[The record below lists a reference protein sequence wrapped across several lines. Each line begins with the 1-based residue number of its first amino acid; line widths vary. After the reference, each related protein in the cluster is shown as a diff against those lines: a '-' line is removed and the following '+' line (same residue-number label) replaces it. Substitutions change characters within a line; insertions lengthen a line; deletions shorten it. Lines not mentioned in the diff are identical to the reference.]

1 MASEFDIVIRGGT
14 VMDGNGGTPFVGDV
28 AVRDGK
34 IAEVGKVSGRGAEEI
49 NAGGLSV
56 TPGFVDIH
64 THYDGQAMWDSCLAP
79 SSWHGVTTVVMG
91 NCGVGFAPVRKDTQD
106 AVIALMEGVED
117 IPGPCLHEGLD
128 WSWESFS
135 EYLTALER
143 RRHDIDFCAL
153 LPHAPMRVYVMG
165 DRALNLEDANQADIA
180 QMREITADAV
190 RAGAFGF
197 STSRTIAHKTLAGDH
212 TPTLRAQEA
221 ELMGIAM
228 GLKDAGKGFIE
239 MTSDWNT
246 PDPATEFAMVRRVMQ
261 ACGRPLVFSLNQ
273 RHDRTTAWRDLLE
286 LSTQAAADGLP
297 VRCVAP
303 PRPIGALLGLTGSQ
317 NPFAGTRT
325 YRSIAHLPLGQRVA
339 AMRDP
344 AVRAKIT
351 TEDPAEF
358 NTWSLLTRIGFE
370 RMFRFT
376 DPLNYTPARE
386 DSVAAIAAR
395 EGRTPQDVAY
405 DMLIEDDGKG
415 FIFAC
420 IVNYANYDLEPV
432 KEMYARQ
439 HVIPGL
445 SDGGAHVAFIS
456 DASFPTFL
464 FSYWGRDRG
473 DGSHGHPRSGA
484 APDARAG
491 AFRRSERS
499 WRACSGHEG
508 GYQRHRLRQLGVG
521 AAADGGRSACR
532 RAAPVA
538 EGARLCGDGQ
548 GGADHLSQRGCDRCA
563 AGRSGAQPADGLS
576 SASASEIIVSP
587 AVRPARPSRPSPA
600 CRDEPHPHRRAHR
613 RWR

>member
-1 MASEFDIVIRGGT
+1 MASEHDIVIRGGT
-14 VMDGNGGTPFVGDV
+14 IMDGNGGAPFTGDV
-28 AVRDGK
+28 AVKDGRIVEIGDVPGHAK
-34 IAEVGKVSGRGAEEI
+34 EEI
-49 NAGGLSV
+49 DATGLSV
-56 TPGFVDIH
+56 APGFIDIH
-64 THYDGQAMWDSCLAP
+64 THYDGQAMWDSHLAP

-91 NCGVGFAPVRKDTQD
+91 NCGVGFAPVRKNTQD

-143 RRHDIDFCAL
+143 RSHDIDFCAL

-165 DRALNLEDANQADIA
+165 DRALNLEDANQEDI
-180 QMREITADAV
+180 QRMREIAADAV

-221 ELMGIAM
+221 ELTGIAM
-228 GLKDAGKGFIE
+228 GLKDAGNGFIE

-261 ACGRPLVFSLNQ
+261 ASGRPLVFSLNQ
-273 RHDRTTAWRDLLE
+273 RHDRTTAWRDLLD

-297 VRCVAP
+297 IRCVAP

-325 YRSIAHLPLGQRVA
+325 YRSIADLPLDQRVA
-339 AMRDP
+339 AMRTADI
-344 AVRAKIT
+344 RAKIT
-351 TEDPAEF
+351 TEDAAEF
-358 NTWSLLTRIGFE
+358 NTWSLLGRIGFE

-376 DPLNYTPARE
+376 DPLNYTPSRE

-405 DMLIEDDGKG
+405 DMLIDDDGKG

-420 IVNYANYDLEPV
+420 IVNYANYDLEAV

-473 DGSHGHPRSGA
+473 ADRMDIPDLVRRQTREPARFAGLRDRGVL
-484 APDARAG
+484 APGMKADINVIDFAG
-491 AFRRSERS
+491 LALERPEMVVDLP
-499 WRACSGHEG
+499 A
-508 GYQRHRLRQLGVG
+508 
-521 AAADGGRSACR
+521 GGRRLLQKAR
-532 RAAPVA
+532 GYAATVKAGQITYRNGVA
-538 EGARLCGDGQ
+538 TGRLP
-548 GGADHLSQRGCDRCA
+548 GGLV
-563 AGRSGAQPADGLS
+563 RSNAMA
-576 SASASEIIVSP
+576 
-587 AVRPARPSRPSPA
+587 
-600 CRDEPHPHRRAHR
+600 
-613 RWR
+613 

>member
-14 VMDGNGGTPFVGDV
+14 IMDGNGGAPFNGDV
-28 AVRDGK
+28 AVKDGT
-34 IAEVGKVSGRGAEEI
+34 IAVVGKVSGRGSEEI
-49 NAGGLSV
+49 DADGLSV

-64 THYDGQAMWDSCLAP
+64 THYDGQAMWDSHLAP

-91 NCGVGFAPVRKDTQD
+91 NCGVGFAPVRKNTQD

-128 WSWESFS
+128 WSWESFAD
-135 EYLTALER
+135 YLTALER
-143 RRHDIDFCAL
+143 RSHDIDFCAL

-165 DRALNLEDANQADIA
+165 DRALKLEDANQADIA
-180 QMREITADAV
+180 QMRALTADAV

-197 STSRTIAHKTLAGDH
+197 STSRTIAHKSLAGDH

-221 ELMGIAM
+221 ELMGIAL

-246 PDPATEFAMVRRVMQ
+246 PDPATEFAMVRRVME

-273 RHDRTTAWRDLLE
+273 RHDRTTAWQDLLA

-325 YRSIAHLPLGQRVA
+325 YRSIAHLPLAQRVA

-344 AVRAKIT
+344 EVRARIT
-351 TEDPAEF
+351 TEDASEF

-395 EGRTPQDVAY
+395 EGRTPQEVAY
-405 DMLIEDDGKG
+405 DMLIEDGGRG

-473 DGSHGHPRSGA
+473 PDRMDVPDLVRRQTREPARFAGLLDRGVLAPGMKADINVIDFANLALERPEMVVDLPAGGRRLLQKARGYAATVKAGQITYRNGA
-484 APDARAG
+484 ATG
-491 AFRRSERS
+491 ALPGGLVRS
-499 WRACSGHEG
+499 
-508 GYQRHRLRQLGVG
+508 
-521 AAADGGRSACR
+521 
-532 RAAPVA
+532 
-538 EGARLCGDGQ
+538 
-548 GGADHLSQRGCDRCA
+548 
-563 AGRSGAQPADGLS
+563 QPA
-576 SASASEIIVSP
+576 P
-587 AVRPARPSRPSPA
+587 
-600 CRDEPHPHRRAHR
+600 
-613 RWR
+613 

>member
-1 MASEFDIVIRGGT
+1 MASEFDLVIRGGT
-14 VMDGNGGTPFVGDV
+14 IMDGNGGAPFLGDV
-28 AVRDGK
+28 AVKDGR
-34 IAEVGKVSGRGAEEI
+34 IVGVGEVSGRGHEEI
-49 NAGGLSV
+49 DAVGLSV

-64 THYDGQAMWDSCLAP
+64 THYDGQAMWDSQLAP

-91 NCGVGFAPVRKDTQD
+91 NCGVGFAPVRKNTQD

-128 WSWESFS
+128 WSWESFAD
-135 EYLTALER
+135 YLTALER
-143 RRHDIDFCAL
+143 RSHDIDFCAL

-165 DRALNLEDANQADIA
+165 DRALNLEDANQADIQ

-273 RHDRTTAWRDLLE
+273 RHDRTTAWKDLLE

-325 YRSIAHLPLGQRVA
+325 YRSIAHLPLAQRVA
-339 AMRDP
+339 AMRDLE
-344 AVRAKIT
+344 VRAKIT
-351 TEDPAEF
+351 TEDPSEF
-358 NTWSLLTRIGFE
+358 NTWSLLTRIGYE
-370 RMFRFT
+370 RMFRFS

-405 DMLIEDDGKG
+405 DMLIADDGKG

-420 IVNYANYDLEPV
+420 IVNYADYNLEPV
-432 KEMYARQ
+432 KEMYACQ

-473 DGSHGHPRSGA
+473 SDRMELHDLVRRQTREPARFAGLHDRGVL
-484 APDARAG
+484 APGLKADINVIDFANLAL
-491 AFRRSERS
+491 ERPKMVVDLP
-499 WRACSGHEG
+499 A
-508 GYQRHRLRQLGVG
+508 
-521 AAADGGRSACR
+521 GGRRLLQKARGYAATVKAGQITYRDGVATGALPGGLVRSA
-532 RAAPVA
+532 
-538 EGARLCGDGQ
+538 
-548 GGADHLSQRGCDRCA
+548 
-563 AGRSGAQPADGLS
+563 
-576 SASASEIIVSP
+576 
-587 AVRPARPSRPSPA
+587 
-600 CRDEPHPHRRAHR
+600 
-613 RWR
+613 

>member
-1 MASEFDIVIRGGT
+1 MAHEFDLVIRSGT
-14 VMDGNGGTPFVGDV
+14 IMDGNGGAPFRGDV
-28 AVRDGK
+28 AVNGGR
-34 IAEVGKVSGRGAEEI
+34 IVEVGKVAGRGQEEI
-49 NAGGLSV
+49 DAAGLSV

-64 THYDGQAMWDSCLAP
+64 THYDGQAVWDSHLAP

-91 NCGVGFAPVRKDTQD
+91 NCGVGFAPVRKDTQE

-128 WSWESFS
+128 WSWESFAD
-135 EYLTALER
+135 YLTALER
-143 RRHDIDFCAL
+143 RSHDIDFCAL

-165 DRALNLEDANQADIA
+165 ERALKLEDANQADIA
-180 QMREITADAV
+180 GMREITAEAV

-197 STSRTIAHKTLAGDH
+197 STSRTIAHKTLAGDP
-212 TPTLRAQEA
+212 TPTLRAQET
-221 ELMGIAM
+221 ELTGIAM

-273 RHDRTTAWRDLLE
+273 RHDRTTAWKDLLE

-303 PRPIGALLGLTGSQ
+303 PRPIGALLGLSGSQ
-317 NPFAGTRT
+317 QPFAGTRT
-325 YRSIAHLPLGQRVA
+325 YRSIAHLPLEQRVV

-344 AVRAKIT
+344 DVRRRIT
-351 TEDPAEF
+351 TEDPSEF

-405 DMLIEDDGKG
+405 DMLIEDGGRG

-473 DGSHGHPRSGA
+473 ADRMDIPDLVRRQTREPARFAGLSDRGVLAAGMKADINIIDFAKLALERPQMVIDLPAGGRRLMQKARGYAATIKAGQITYRDGA
-484 APDARAG
+484 ATG
-491 AFRRSERS
+491 ALPGGLVRS
-499 WRACSGHEG
+499 
-508 GYQRHRLRQLGVG
+508 
-521 AAADGGRSACR
+521 
-532 RAAPVA
+532 
-538 EGARLCGDGQ
+538 
-548 GGADHLSQRGCDRCA
+548 
-563 AGRSGAQPADGLS
+563 QPA
-576 SASASEIIVSP
+576 V
-587 AVRPARPSRPSPA
+587 
-600 CRDEPHPHRRAHR
+600 
-613 RWR
+613 

>member
-1 MASEFDIVIRGGT
+1 MANELDIVIRNGSI
-14 VMDGNGGTPFVGDV
+14 MDGNGGAPYQGDV
-28 AVRDGK
+28 GVKDGK
-34 IAEVGKVSGRGAEEI
+34 IAEIGKIAARGREEI
-49 NAGGLSV
+49 DAGGLSV

-64 THYDGQAMWDSCLAP
+64 THYDGQAMWDSHLAP

-117 IPGPCLHEGLD
+117 LPGPCLSEGLD
-128 WSWESFS
+128 WSWESFA

-165 DRALNLEDANQADIA
+165 DRALNLEDANQSDIA
-180 QMREITADAV
+180 QMRQITADAA

-197 STSRTIAHKTLAGDH
+197 STSRTIAHKTLAGDLH
-212 TPTLRAQEA
+212 PGLRAQEA
-221 ELMGIAM
+221 ELTAIGM

-246 PDPATEFAMVRRVMQ
+246 PDPATEFAMMRRVVE
-261 ACGRPLVFSLNQ
+261 ACGRPWVFSLTQ
-273 RHDRTTAWRDLLE
+273 RHDGTTAWKDLLE
-286 LSTQAAADGLP
+286 LSTKAAAEGLP

-325 YRSIAHLPLGQRVA
+325 YKSIAHLPLPQRVA

-344 AVRAKIT
+344 EVRAKILAD
-351 TEDPAEF
+351 DPMEF
-358 NTWSLLTRIGFE
+358 NTWSLLSRIGYE

-376 DPLNYTPARE
+376 DPVDYTPAR
-386 DSVAAIAAR
+386 DASIAAIAAR

-405 DMLIEDDGKG
+405 DLLIEDEGRD
-415 FIFAC
+415 FIFAAL
-420 IVNYANYDLEPV
+420 VNYANYDLSAV
-432 KEMYARQ
+432 KEMYSRD

-456 DASFPTFL
+456 DASFQTFL

-473 DGSHGHPRSGA
+473 ADKMDI
-484 APDARAG
+484 PDLVRRQTREPARFAG
-491 AFRRSERS
+491 LTDRGLLKPGMKADINVIDFENLGLERPKMVVDLP
-499 WRACSGHEG
+499 A
-508 GYQRHRLRQLGVG
+508 
-521 AAADGGRSACR
+521 GGRRLMQKAR
-532 RAAPVA
+532 GYAATVKA
-538 EGARLCGDGQ
+538 GQITYRNGQATGALP
-548 GGADHLSQRGCDRCA
+548 GGLV
-563 AGRSGAQPADGLS
+563 RS
-576 SASASEIIVSP
+576 
-587 AVRPARPSRPSPA
+587 
-600 CRDEPHPHRRAHR
+600 
-613 RWR
+613 

>member
-14 VMDGNGGTPFVGDV
+14 IMDGNGGAPFRGDV
-28 AVRDGK
+28 AVKDGK
-34 IAEVGKVSGRGAEEI
+34 IAEVGKVSGRSAEEI
-49 NAGGLSV
+49 DADGLSV

-64 THYDGQAMWDSCLAP
+64 THYDGQAMWDSHLAP

-91 NCGVGFAPVRKDTQD
+91 NCGVGFAPVRKNTQD

-128 WSWESFS
+128 WTWESFA

-143 RRHDIDFCAL
+143 RSHDIDFCAL

-165 DRALNLEDANQADIA
+165 DRALNLEDANQADIQ

-190 RAGAFGF
+190 SAGAFGF

-273 RHDRTTAWRDLLE
+273 RHDRTEAWKDLLE

-325 YRSIAHLPLGQRVA
+325 YKSIAHLPLAQRVA

-344 AVRAKIT
+344 EVRAKIT
-351 TEDPAEF
+351 TEDPNEF
-358 NTWSLLTRIGFE
+358 NTWSLLSRVGFE
-370 RMFRFT
+370 RMFRFA

-386 DSVAAIAAR
+386 DSISAIAAR

-405 DMLIEDDGKG
+405 DMLIDDDGKD

-420 IVNYANYDLEPV
+420 LVNYANYDLEAV
-432 KEMYARQ
+432 KEMFSRQ

-473 DGSHGHPRSGA
+473 ADRLALHDLVRRQTREPARFAGLLDRGVL
-484 APDARAG
+484 APGMKADINVIDFPNLAL
-491 AFRRSERS
+491 ERPEMVIDLP
-499 WRACSGHEG
+499 A
-508 GYQRHRLRQLGVG
+508 
-521 AAADGGRSACR
+521 GGRRLMQKAR
-532 RAAPVA
+532 GYVA
-538 EGARLCGDGQ
+538 TVKAGQVTYRNGVATGALPGGLVRGPQ
-548 GGADHLSQRGCDRCA
+548 GG
-563 AGRSGAQPADGLS
+563 
-576 SASASEIIVSP
+576 
-587 AVRPARPSRPSPA
+587 
-600 CRDEPHPHRRAHR
+600 
-613 RWR
+613 

>member
-14 VMDGNGGTPFVGDV
+14 IMDGNGGTPFTGAV
-28 AVRDGK
+28 AVKDGT
-34 IAEVGKVSGRGAEEI
+34 IAEVGKVSGRGREEI
-49 NAGGLSV
+49 DADGLSV
-56 TPGFVDIH
+56 TPGFVDLH
-64 THYDGQAMWDSCLAP
+64 THYDGQAMWDSQLAP

-91 NCGVGFAPVRKDTQD
+91 NCGVGFAPVRKNTQD

-128 WSWESFS
+128 WSWESFA

-143 RRHDIDFCAL
+143 KKHDIDFCAL

-165 DRALNLEDANQADIA
+165 DRALNLDDANQADIQ
-180 QMREITADAV
+180 QMREIAADAV

-197 STSRTIAHKTLAGDH
+197 STSRTIAHKTLAGDP

-221 ELMGIAM
+221 ELTGIAM

-246 PDPATEFAMVRRVMQ
+246 PDPATEFAMVRRVMD
-261 ACGRPLVFSLNQ
+261 ACGRPLVFSLTQ
-273 RHDRTTAWRDLLE
+273 RHDRTTAWKDLLE
-286 LSTQAAADGLP
+286 LSTQAVADGLP

-325 YRSIAHLPLGQRVA
+325 YRSIAGLPVPQRVA

-344 AVRAKIT
+344 DVRAKII
-351 TEDPAEF
+351 TEDPNEF
-358 NTWSLLTRIGFE
+358 NTWSLLSRVGYE
-370 RMFRFT
+370 RMFSFT

-386 DSVAAIAAR
+386 DSIGAIAAR

-405 DMLIEDDGKG
+405 DMLIDDDGKG

-420 IVNYANYDLEPV
+420 LVNYANYDLEGV
-432 KEMYARQ
+432 KEMYSRD

-456 DASFPTFL
+456 DGSFPTFL

-473 DGSHGHPRSGA
+473 ADRMPLHDLVRRQTREPARFAGLLDRGVL
-484 APDARAG
+484 APGMKADINVIDFAN
-491 AFRRSERS
+491 
-499 WRACSGHEG
+499 
-508 GYQRHRLRQLGVG
+508 LGLDRPKMVVDLP
-521 AAADGGRSACR
+521 AGGRRLLQKAR
-532 RAAPVA
+532 GYAATVKA
-538 EGARLCGDGQ
+538 GQITYRNGVETGALP
-548 GGADHLSQRGCDRCA
+548 GGLVRSQ
-563 AGRSGAQPADGLS
+563 
-576 SASASEIIVSP
+576 
-587 AVRPARPSRPSPA
+587 
-600 CRDEPHPHRRAHR
+600 H
-613 RWR
+613 